1 VGQMMRRSP
10 AEKREIIDLVE
21 HSALPV
27 GRTLAE
33 LDVPRSSFYRWYQQY
48 QQEGEKGLD
57 PQAFEAPAVL
67 EPVAGGGVRPD
78 RPASAGSA
86 GKVGQA
92 AGLAV
97 HGPGRLFC
105 LGTSVIRLLK
115 RFDLVESPAFQLV
128 TAADRFGPWP
138 GRPGRAAHPAGE

>member
-1 VGQMMRRSP
+1 MGQMMRRSP

-78 RPASAGSA
+78 PPASAGSA
-86 GKVGQA
+86 GKVSQA
-92 AGLAV
+92 AGPAV

-105 LGTSVIRLLK
+105 LGIKRIPAPEALRSGRDSCLSAGHRRRSVCPLARAP
-115 RFDLVESPAFQLV
+115 RAGSP
-128 TAADRFGPWP
+128 P
-138 GRPGRAAHPAGE
+138 GG